1 MKSFLERASGCGVGI
16 WASGCGTG
24 ILPVSF
30 PGGQDAHS
38 TYIDSLPLILCSLF
52 PIPCSRL
59 LKEVNSPIFVIPIK
73 IRLVLLL
80 PLFFVLCSLF

>member
-16 WASGCGTG
+16 RASGFGTG

-38 TYIDSLPLILCSLF
+38 TYIDSPPSHLAVEQASCLFHFQAGRMPTPLILIPPLLF
-52 PIPCSRL
+52 PIPDSRL
-59 LKEVNSPIFVIPIK
+59 PTP
-73 IRLVLLL
+73 
-80 PLFFVLCSLF
+80 

>member
-1 MKSFLERASGCGVGI
+1 MRSAIYLER
-16 WASGCGTG
+16 ASGCGTG

-38 TYIDSLPLILCSLF
+38 TDIDSLPLIPCSLFPIPCSLF

-59 LKEVNSPIFVIPIK
+59 LKEVNIAIFVIR
-73 IRLVLLL
+73 IRITLVLLL
-80 PLFFVLCSLF
+80 SC